1 MTDSDPAVTRGRLW
15 ALRCVALLT
24 AAAIIATG
32 AGCTDTGGGRA
43 RPAAST
49 DRQAQVA
56 ERGAAVM
63 PFNLE
68 RTTHRFA
75 QTDTGGVQTVVADN
89 PTDTT
94 QIELIQ
100 QHLRREAARFLGGD
114 FTDPARTHG
123 TDMPG
128 LAALRNSAGKAAV
141 DYADTADGARITY
154 TTYDPALVTAL
165 HVWFDAQVSDH
176 GTHATHATHG

>member
-1 MTDSDPAVTRGRLW
+1 MTDAHPAVTHGRPRTPRRAAIL
-15 ALRCVALLT
+15 A
-24 AAAIIATG
+24 AAAIVAAA
-32 AGCTDTGGGRA
+32 AGCTGTGDGQA

-75 QTDTGGVQTVVADN
+75 KTDTGGVQTVLADD

-94 QIELIQ
+94 QIGLIQ
-100 QHLRREAARFLGGD
+100 QHLRSEATRFRSGD
-114 FTDPARTHG
+114 FTDPVRIHG
-123 TDMPG
+123 ADMPG
-128 LAALRNSAGKAAV
+128 LAALANSAGKVAV
-141 DYADTADGARITY
+141 DDADTADGARIIY
-154 TTYDPALVTAL
+154 TTTDPALVTAL
-165 HVWFDAQVSDH
+165 HAWFDAQVSDH
-176 GTHATHATHG
+176 GTHATHG